1 MSDQNVNG
9 LDSNGQQPGSQPE
22 YGAYAPNAGNP
33 NAAGDG
39 YGDNNQYYAQ
49 YTQYTHTQSGAPN
62 DGGHQGYSVFSI
74 LDRV

>member
-33 NAAGDG
+33 NAVGDG

-49 YTQYTHTQSGAPN
+49 YTQYAYT
-62 DGGHQGYSVFSI
+62 
-74 LDRV
+74 